1 MVPMRKRSDVMQA
14 VKQFAK
20 AIGAPEVIICDAAA
34 EQMSAAVRKFCNEIG
49 TTLRI
54 LEKGTQW
61 ANKAELYPEVNNSLD
76 DHYFK
81 LIIYLFDKDFRVH
94 HRLLKSVKNFCQKH
108 VGLIRC
114 ES

>member
-1 MVPMRKRSDVMQA
+1 M
-14 VKQFAK
+14 
-20 AIGAPEVIICDAAA
+20 E
-34 EQMSAAVRKFCNEIG
+34 
-49 TTLRI
+49 
-54 LEKGTQW
+54 